1 MAISEFDLI
10 DRFFARA
17 ADRSAPGVVAGIGD
31 DCAVL
36 QLEPGERLA
45 TSIDT
50 QVQGRHFMFDTPPV
64 HIGYRAVAAAVSDLA
79 AMGAQPRGMTL
90 ALTLPKADE
99 SWLQGFSEGL
109 HEASR
114 NFGCPL
120 IGGDLTR
127 GPLTITIAVFG
138 ALPPDRM
145 LARSGAQPGDQ
156 LWVSGSLG
164 DAAAALRVLA
174 GEWPGP
180 AEEAQYL
187 LRRFYSPSPRL
198 ALGQQLL
205 EHGATAAI
213 DVSDGLLADV
223 GHIAHASGVRIVV
236 DSKSLPLSDVLFKFP
251 DIKQALTWALT
262 GGDDYELCFCLPAGA
277 IAPTGCARI
286 GKVVRGSGVECDFAI
301 EESRGFRHF

>member
-1 MAISEFDLI
+1 MAISEFDII
-10 DRFFARA
+10 DHYFARGM
-17 ADRSAPGVVAGIGD
+17 DRSTPGVVAGIGD

-36 QLEPGERLA
+36 ELAPGERFA

-50 QVQGRHFMFDTPPV
+50 QVQGRHFMHDAPPSHV
-64 HIGYRAVAAAVSDLA
+64 GYRAVAAAVSDLA
-79 AMGAQPRGMTL
+79 AMGARPLGMTL

-99 SWLQGFSEGL
+99 AWLQGFSDGL
-109 HEASR
+109 HDASR
-114 NFGCPL
+114 NFSCPL

-127 GPLTITIAVFG
+127 GPLTVTIAVFG
-138 ALPPDRM
+138 ALPPGKM

-174 GEWPGP
+174 GEWPGS

-223 GHIAHASGVRIVV
+223 GHIAHASGVEIVV
-236 DSKSLPLSDVLFKFP
+236 DSKSLPLSDALFKFP
-251 DIKQALTWALT
+251 DLKQALTWALT

-277 IAPTGCARI
+277 IAPAGCVRI
-286 GKVVRGSGVECDFAI
+286 GKVVRGSGVTCDFAVK
-301 EESRGFRHF
+301 ESRGFSHF